1 MRMWVLELV
10 GFKGAKVYIFWMLLV
25 FELKYVSVI
34 VGENYF
40 RLIVCL
46 FEWSRYILKV
56 KDIVKWLRI

>member
-1 MRMWVLELV
+1 MRMWVVELV
-10 GFKGAKVYIFWMLLV
+10 GFKGVKVYIFWMLLV

-46 FEWSRYILKV
+46 FEWS
-56 KDIVKWLRI
+56 